1 MREGA
6 VLKGL
11 TAGQRA
17 GRKVLRAQVA
27 TNLAVPANL
36 EIIRQLRAFAD
47 ERNAGVQPGGFQ
59 LVGRHIIAVAN
70 LAILANDD
78 LLIQDGTVNHT
89 ASADDRVKEYDR
101 VTDNGPFL
109 DNDSR
114 REHAALDL
122 SLDDTAMRDEAARD
136 LGPTANMRWWALLTA
151 RVNHPRGIIEVE
163 GRALTKQFHMCL
175 PVGLHGAHILPVAG
189 KGIGID
195 ALASRHHC
203 RNNVVAEVM
212 LGGRSAGFS
221 RSCVLDEDADQR
233 VAIEYVDAHRTQCT
247 ARLLRLLL
255 KRDDPPP
262 GIRFQ
267 NAKTVTLLGRYDH
280 GAQGDIGTMLLVK
293 GDHRR
298 IVHAINMV
306 TGQHEHIVATRFHN
320 EAEILVN
327 RVGGA
332 LVPI

>member
-17 GRKVLRAQVA
+17 GRKVLRAQVT
-27 TNLAVPANL
+27 TNLAVPTNL
-36 EIIRQLRAFAD
+36 EIVRQVRTFAD
-47 ERNAGVQPGGFQ
+47 ESNAGVQPGGFQ
-59 LVGRHIIAVAN
+59 FVGRHVITVAN
-70 LAILANDD
+70 LAILANDY
-78 LLIQDGTVNHT
+78 LFIQNSTVNHT

-101 VTDNGPFL
+101 VPDNGPFL

-114 REHAALDL
+114 REHTALDL

-136 LGPTANMRWWALLTA
+136 LGPTANMGWRPLLTA
-151 RVNHPRGIIEVE
+151 RVNHPRWIIEVE

-195 ALASRHHC
+195 ALASGHHC
-203 RNNVVAEVM
+203 RNNVATEVM
-212 LGGRSAGFS
+212 LGGRGAGFS
-221 RSCVLDEDADQR
+221 RSCVLDEDTDQR

-262 GIRFQ
+262 CICFQ
-267 NAKTVTLLGRYDH
+267 NSKTMTFLEGYDH
-280 GAQGDIGTMLLVK
+280 GAKGDIGIMLLVK

-298 IVHAINMV
+298 IIHAINMV
-306 TGQHEHIVATRFHN
+306 TGQDEHIVATRFHN